1 VKIAILGGG
10 ISGVA
15 LARMLAADGH
25 RVTVLE
31 KRNAPAG
38 CARAAATA
46 SSPSTKRAAT
56 SSSARTSRSSTG
68 SWSAAAA
75 RRATVR
81 TVRNT
86 KIRWHD
92 RWVPYP
98 FENGVGH
105 LTKEAIVDCL
115 SPATSRPTRRGA
127 GGAPCPTNF
136 GDWIQWRMGAGF
148 ARHFMVPYNEKIWKC
163 DLTHDG
169 ERLGRRPRARS
180 ADRGHRQVGVG
191 LDTEGYTHQSVFW
204 FPKHGGFETMV
215 RGTVEGGG
223 FTLQCGVAVQRVE
236 RTAGGFRVD
245 GEAFDLVVNTVPLPQ
260 IEPVI
265 ADLPEAI
272 RAEIRQLRP
281 ISLVNVMIGVALDEP
296 LPPLS
301 WIYLPFAEQGPTNRV
316 TYFSNYSPHN
326 APAGHG
332 SFLAEVTHR
341 GDTAPGCGL
350 AARGRPRPRQRRHPA
365 SRRIV
370 LLEVV
375 QQRVRLHRPEPGV
388 PGPHL
393 PGAQVVRRERLHHL
407 RALWPLRVPQQRPV
421 RGARHAGAPP
431 HPTARCQRAPRAA
444 APRLTGP
451 RSARF
456 CGALRNLPP
465 RRGRRRGVPWEPCLS
480 TELFP
485 VLRIPS

>member
-1 VKIAILGGG
+1 MKIAILGGG

-15 LARMLAADGH
+15 LARLLAADGH

-31 KRNAPAG
+31 KAERPGGLCKSRRYGEFTFDEAG
-38 CARAAATA
+38 GHILFSKDKPVLDWQLQRCGGEA
-46 SSPSTKRAAT
+46 
-56 SSSARTSRSSTG
+56 G
-68 SWSAAAA
+68 
-75 RRATVR
+75 TVR

-105 LTKEAIVDCL
+105 LTKAAIVDCV
-115 SPATSRPTRRGA
+115 AGYIEAYAARRSGV
-127 GGAPCPTNF
+127 PCPTNF
-136 GDWIQWRMGAGF
+136 GDWIDWRMGAGF

-163 DLTHDG
+163 DLRTMASDWVA
-169 ERLGRRPRARS
+169 GRVPEAPIEDIVKS
-180 ADRGHRQVGVG
+180 AVG

-215 RGTVEGGG
+215 RGTVDGGG

-341 GDTAPGCGL
+341 GDIRPD
-350 AARGRPRPRQRRHPA
+350 AAWLREVARALGSAGILHPE
-365 SRRIV
+365 RIV
-370 LLEVV
+370 LLEACNNEYAYID
-375 QQRVRLHRPEPGV
+375 QNLAFQGRISRVRKWFDESGYITFGRFGRYEYHNSDQCVARAMQVHRHIQQLAASGRPEP
-388 PGPHL
+388 L
-393 PGAQVVRRERLHHL
+393 RL
-407 RALWPLRVPQQRPV
+407 
-421 RGARHAGAPP
+421 G
-431 HPTARCQRAPRAA
+431 
-444 APRLTGP
+444 
-451 RSARF
+451 
-456 CGALRNLPP
+456 
-465 RRGRRRGVPWEPCLS
+465 
-480 TELFP
+480 
-485 VLRIPS
+485 